1 MVSVLLIESMGS
13 SLTSTLSVTLYNQR
27 NHCQGC
33 SRTSQLEWWSLSLP
47 WSHWSLSLLCH
58 VSTSLCAETGSI
70 WLSHGGALQF
80 LVTIMSSRE
89 TWVVSDSGLLRSLQQ
104 SQCQHGS
111 RCWWGDG
118 MVANLVLATADLH
131 ALLRDLLLN
140 GGRSCPAPRRLG
152 APLLGQRGVGVQL
165 GVLHHHAGVLAQI
178 VDMLLL
184 F

>member
-1 MVSVLLIESMGS
+1 MSDDHYHCHDHIDHCHYH
-13 SLTSTLSVTLYNQR
+13 VTYPQVCVQR
-27 NHCQGC
+27 LDPF
-33 SRTSQLEWWSLSLP
+33 S
-47 WSHWSLSLLCH
+47 
-58 VSTSLCAETGSI
+58 
-70 WLSHGGALQF
+70 LSHGGALQF

-89 TWVVSDSGLLRSLQQ
+89 TWVVSDSGLLCPLQQ

-111 RCWWGDG
+111 RCWWGDW

>member
-33 SRTSQLEWWSLSLP
+33 SRTPQLEWWSLSLP

-58 VSTSLCAETGSI
+58 VSTSLCAETGSHLI
-70 WLSHGGALQF
+70 ISRWSSSVSCHNHVLEGDLRLRTALSPATNSGNVSMGSGVGG
-80 LVTIMSSRE
+80 E
-89 TWVVSDSGLLRSLQQ
+89 
-104 SQCQHGS
+104 
-111 RCWWGDG
+111 

-131 ALLRDLLLN
+131 ALLRDLLLD